1 MYNYGYL
8 CPSNANKAET
18 IFFVFFI
25 LFFSVFS
32 IPFYDFLCV
41 NFFGRKDAPS
51 KPNPFT
57 FLKFALLIKI
67 K

>member
-8 CPSNANKAET
+8 CPSNANKAEA
-18 IFFVFFI
+18 IFLFFYSI
-25 LFFSVFS
+25 FSVFS

-41 NFFGRKDAPS
+41 NFFGRTDAPS

-57 FLKFALLIKI
+57 ILKFALIY
-67 K
+67 

>member
-8 CPSNANKAET
+8 CPSNANKAEA
-18 IFFVFFI
+18 IFFCFFCFFT

-41 NFFGRKDAPS
+41 NFFGRTDAPS

-57 FLKFALLIKI
+57 FLKFALIY
-67 K
+67 